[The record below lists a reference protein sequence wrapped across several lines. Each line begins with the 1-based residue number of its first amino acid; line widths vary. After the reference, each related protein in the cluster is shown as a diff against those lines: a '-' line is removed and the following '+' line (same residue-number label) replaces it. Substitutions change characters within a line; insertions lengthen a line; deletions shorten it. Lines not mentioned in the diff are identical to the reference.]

1 MIEEVRNETEYRKW
15 EKKIKLTSKAEPN
28 EDLKKRVNE

>member
-15 EKKIKLTSKAEPN
+15 GKKIKLTSKAEPN
-28 EDLKKRVNE
+28 EDLRKRVNE